1 MTNLSQPI
9 TREQFIG
16 IIPTDA
22 RLLEVGP
29 YAKPQFSRPQYNVAY
44 ADLYTAE
51 QIKNDVTK
59 YGHTDSSV
67 IPDKIDILI
76 NTEARPTFE
85 TNLKFDYIFSSHN
98 IEHHPDIINHLKEM
112 SHVASST
119 ATKFFL
125 AVPNK
130 DYCFDHWQESSVFTE
145 MIGAHRDGIVR
156 HRYQKY
162 LQSEIYRAHNDS
174 ALHWAGKSGDNPYDR
189 EISPEWIAQI
199 QEVMQR
205 ADKLDTEYV
214 DTHAWCFTPA
224 SFVRNINLLHALEL
238 QPWRVL
244 TVFDTGY
251 GSNEFFAILELT

>member
-145 MIGAHRDGIVR
+145 MIGAHRDGIIR

-174 ALHWAGKSGDNPYDR
+174 ALHWAGKFGDNPYNR

-199 QEVMQR
+199 REVMQR